1 MLRLWHNPRCSK
13 SRAALAL
20 LQDRGTEVEIYR
32 YLDTPPDADALGQ
45 ILEKLGAIPAQ
56 QIVRKGE
63 SAWKE
68 SGLTPDSP
76 EDAVRSVILAN
87 PILIERP
94 ILETDSRAVIGRP
107 PEEILAVL

>member
-32 YLDTPPDADALGQ
+32 YLDTPPDTAALDA
-45 ILEKLGAIPAQ
+45 ILEKLGSLPAAR
-56 QIVRKGE
+56 IVRKGE
-63 SAWKE
+63 AAWKE
-68 SGLTPDSP
+68 SGLEADSP

>member
-32 YLDTPPDADALGQ
+32 YLDTPPDAQALAE
-45 ILEKLGAIPAQ
+45 ILEKLGAVHAER
-56 QIVRKGE
+56 IVRKGE
-63 SAWKE
+63 TAWKE
-68 SGLTPDSP
+68 SGLKSDSP
-76 EDAVRSVILAN
+76 EDAVRAAILAN

-94 ILETDSRAVIGRP
+94 ILETDSRAAIGRP
-107 PEEILAVL
+107 PEAILAVL